1 MRSTN
6 IILFLVLLNVAAGV
20 TTAIAPGPV
29 SVATGADAK
38 IQGASSELGNGSV
51 NEPQAGEVTGSILN
65 NANILQTID
74 DVIFMGPNMLVNLG
88 MPSIFKD
95 GLLLVLGSIGVGYYM
110 VQGSFAIPLIMFI
123 LVGGVTIVEAP
134 LGVTQGIVAMMV
146 IAIAGIGYALLQ
158 RVTV

>member
-29 SVATGADAK
+29 SVATGADGT
-38 IQGASSELGNGSV
+38 IEGASAQLGDQEV

-65 NANILQTID
+65 NANLLQIID

-88 MPSIFKD
+88 MPDIFGSGFK
-95 GLLLVLGSIGVGYYM
+95 LVLGFV
-110 VQGSFAIPLIMFI
+110 VAFDVA
-123 LVGGVTIVEAP
+123 EA
-134 LGVTQGIVAMMV
+134 LTG
-146 IAIAGIGYALLQ
+146 
-158 RVTV
+158 REFS

>member
-95 GLLLVLGSIGVGYYM
+95 GLLLVLGFV
-110 VQGSFAIPLIMFI
+110 VSFDVAEA
-123 LVGGVTIVEAP
+123 VTGREFS
-134 LGVTQGIVAMMV
+134 
-146 IAIAGIGYALLQ
+146 
-158 RVTV
+158 

>member
-1 MRSTN
+1 M
-6 IILFLVLLNVAAGV
+6 
-20 TTAIAPGPV
+20 
-29 SVATGADAK
+29 
-38 IQGASSELGNGSV
+38 
-51 NEPQAGEVTGSILN
+51 
-65 NANILQTID
+65 
-74 DVIFMGPNMLVNLG
+74 M
-88 MPSIFKD
+88 
-95 GLLLVLGSIGVGYYM
+95 GLLQIDRLLDGDVFGFGLETLTSVMPAPVLALSIGVGYYM